1 MEDLQLKNLLESYS
15 LRLEE
20 ARVLNLQ
27 SWVLNYKCYESMQ
40 AQKAK
45 SKLKSLIGLKLFVL
59 VLGVMWVLFLGY
71 LLVHSFEMSKIF
83 FVISVSAIILVTS
96 AAIFVYAYHIVLLKK
111 IDNTENVVKTQETIA
126 RLQASTINITRILF
140 LQSVF
145 YCTFWWT
152 PAMITDAPLS
162 FWLIS
167 FPVAFLFGWASVWL
181 YRNISYENANKKWF
195 KILFNSPEWTSL
207 IKANDYLSEI
217 ERFKLNA

>member
-1 MEDLQLKNLLESYS
+1 MEDSQLKELLTSYNHQ
-15 LRLEE
+15 LEE

-40 AQKAK
+40 SQKAK
-45 SKLKSLIGLKLFVL
+45 SKLRSLTTFKMVAV
-59 VLGVMWVLFLGY
+59 VLGILWVMFLGY
-71 LLVHSFEMSKIF
+71 LLYYSLEMSKIF
-83 FVISVSAIILVTS
+83 FVISISAIILITS
-96 AAIFVYAYHIVLLKK
+96 AAIFVYAYHIVLLRQ

-140 LQSVF
+140 LQSIF

-152 PAMITDAPLS
+152 PAMIEHSPVS

-181 YRNISYENANKKWF
+181 YLNISYKNAHKKWF
-195 KILFNSPEWTSL
+195 RILFNSPEWTSL
-207 IKANDYLSEI
+207 IKANEYLSEI
-217 ERFKLNA
+217 ERFKLNV